1 MSKQPI
7 MVFQITINP
16 TEISELEGPT
26 GKVKMIPFPGTVD
39 SPLFRGVIRP
49 GAVDVQVTNAAG
61 IRHMCAR
68 YFFDG
73 TDATGK
79 PCHLFVDNN
88 GYFEPDS
95 SPSPFR
101 TAPTFL
107 TDSPELAPYL
117 HSAHFRT
124 EGHPREGGVEIRVF
138 DVLQEQE

>member
-26 GKVKMIPFPGTVD
+26 GKVKMIPFSGTVD

-49 GAVDVQVTNAAG
+49 GAVDVQVTNAA
-61 IRHMCAR
+61 
-68 YFFDG
+68 
-73 TDATGK
+73 GK

-138 DVLQEQE
+138 DVLQENE